1 MRFFANYDEIQ
12 VILKK
17 VEHYQNEMNTA
28 FQNFESQLTLIVR
41 KTNYLKLLKALRAI
55 FYVYNDKILNGE
67 LKKLTADWREN
78 RMSPDA
84 FAALM
89 DMGDESRH
97 QIRKLED
104 RVEDL
109 FPELDVEELVPLNMQ
124 GNPNVTLQDLQDT
137 AQCFRVFVK
146 ALEQSRPCCLNEFE
160 SANEL
165 EYNELNRFMVPVLS
179 AENFCLCS
187 FFTAA
192 AKGLETLAAGYEERM
207 NKEKSRAP
215 LYSNN
220 AAYYDQAASSCQACG
235 QKPQSAPAGQ
245 SAQNGRYAS
254 LIHALQCL
262 NLSNSNCF
270 DHRRPDYQ
278 NRLKERNRQL
288 NNCYTMWKRGF
299 KWRTDSLVN
308 YRNNQLTSLEL
319 AYFQGAFSPAEFN
332 AQRLA
337 ILQNG
342 RRQYDQLLAEVR
354 QGYERDRQQIFW
366 LFQNRVCQLEKQI
379 YNTQNQFCKPLNEN
393 RFRYIRM
400 LQNEQTQQSAVRE
413 LKQFFQNCHFCR
425 KCPYITP
432 VQQALFKINQQIG
445 DTDDSALSFDRSQ
458 SQSETL
464 PWDVKRNKE
473 LEKNFPR
480 QEKLLTLEENL
491 RQCNPNYK
499 KSLRCKDEKE
509 KMAYTRNCQRCV
521 VTFEARMRGYNVTAQ
536 RLQKD
541 DDPLATRNPEN
552 GWPSVFVDKDGKS
565 RGLLYMN
572 AATTAQSIEKIK
584 AKMKEY
590 GNGAR
595 AIVRI
600 GRYLGDSPQNGH
612 VFIALQENGE
622 TRFVDPQT
630 GNPDVREEIFGK
642 PPGILKKQN
651 VRVCDPLC
659 EEAHEGNRCVE
670 CKKAPS
676 SSRSK
681 IIQLQEEIRPHGICL
696 LRIDDMG
703 ITKKV
708 LDCCAPV
715 NLQGGNQ

>member
-12 VILKK
+12 AILKK

-55 FYVYNDKILNGE
+55 FYLYNDKILNGE

-137 AQCFRVFVK
+137 AQCFRAFVK

-179 AENFCLCS
+179 AESFCLCS

-207 NKEKSRAP
+207 NIEKSRTQQ
-215 LYSNN
+215 YSSHT
-220 AAYYDQAASSCQACG
+220 AYYNQLASSRQASG

-254 LIHALQCL
+254 LIHTLQRL

-278 NRLKERNRQL
+278 NLLKERNRQL
-288 NNCYTMWKRGF
+288 NNSYTRSKQRI
-299 KWRTDSLVN
+299 DYLVGHIS
-308 YRNNQLTSLEL
+308 NQLTSLQL
-319 AYFQGAFSPAEFN
+319 AYFQGVFSPLEFN
-332 AQRLA
+332 TQRLA

-342 RRQYDQLLAEVR
+342 RLHLAEAR

-379 YNTQNQFCKPLNEN
+379 YNTQNQFCKPLIEN
-393 RFRYIRM
+393 RFQYIRM

-445 DTDDSALSFDRSQ
+445 DTDDSAFSFDRSR

-464 PWDVKRNKE
+464 PWDVQRNKE
-473 LEKNFPR
+473 LEENFPR
-480 QEKLLTLEENL
+480 QENLLTLEENL

-499 KSLRCKDEKE
+499 KSLRCKDEKG
-509 KMAYTRNCQRCV
+509 KIAYTHNCQRCV

-536 RLQKD
+536 CRQEG
-541 DDPLATRNPEN
+541 DDPLATRDPKD
-552 GWPSVFVDKDGKS
+552 GWPSVFVDKDRKS
-565 RGLLYMN
+565 RRPLCMN
-572 AATTAQSIEKIK
+572 AATTAQSIEQIK

-590 GNGAR
+590 GDGAR
-595 AIVRI
+595 AIVGI
-600 GRYLGDSPQNGH
+600 GRYLGDFRRSGH
-612 VFIALQENGE
+612 VFIALQENGK

-630 GNPDVREEIFGK
+630 GNPDDCEKFFGN

-670 CKKAPS
+670 CTKAPS

-681 IIQLQEEIRPHGICL
+681 IIQLQEEIRPHNICL

>member
-319 AYFQGAFSPAEFN
+319 AYFQGAFSPPEFN

-342 RRQYDQLLAEVR
+342 RRQYDQLLAEAR

-379 YNTQNQFCKPLNEN
+379 YNTQNQFCKPLIEN

-464 PWDVKRNKE
+464 PWDTERNQI
-473 LEKNFPR
+473 LEKYFPFQGKR
-480 QEKLLTLEENL
+480 LTLEEDL

-499 KSLRCKDEKE
+499 CKDDKD
-509 KMAYTRNCQRCV
+509 KFAYTHNCQRCV

-536 RLQKD
+536 RRQKG
-541 DDPLATRNPEN
+541 DDPLATRNTED

-565 RGLLYMN
+565 REPLCMN
-572 AATTAQSIEKIK
+572 AATTAQSIERIK

-595 AIVRI
+595 AIVGI
-600 GRYLGDSPQNGH
+600 GRYLGNSRHSGH

-622 TRFVDPQT
+622 TLFVDPQT
-630 GNPDVREEIFGK
+630 GSTNALNNF
-642 PPGILKKQN
+642 GILPDGICMNIHIKVK
-651 VRVCDPLC
+651 VCDPFC
-659 EEAHEGNRCVE
+659 ATAHGGEACMNCNITPSLRCKEITLSPKVH
-670 CKKAPS
+670 PS
-676 SSRSK
+676 N
-681 IIQLQEEIRPHGICL
+681 ICL
-696 LRIDDMG
+696 LRIDDMK
-703 ITKKV
+703 ITDTV
-708 LDCCAPV
+708 FHCCAPV
-715 NLQGGNQ
+715 NLQGEKQ